1 MADATTSPDRVQ
13 PARRR
18 STRSIVVGFI
28 RLSKLNVYQHYY
40 GLVLAWLM
48 VPAAAL
54 HRPGVTAAML
64 LFLVSQVGVVACTC
78 AADDLTGYRN
88 GSDAANYK
96 PGDLGRNYRT
106 KPLLTGVLT
115 ERDVVAFVAA
125 SAAVAVAAGLAGFT
139 VLGWHV
145 PPAAVLVYVASLATT
160 QYSAGLRISYVPAG
174 TEILLCLET
183 AAGLLY
189 PYLAVARQSSATAVI
204 VALILGMWLVMVST
218 YSNVKDAAGDAAVGR
233 RTLATLGPAVYK
245 TAMVVFYLTYLG
257 LTFALA
263 LATNWPWWT
272 LLTLLPVTT
281 MRTVQM
287 YEGPVR
293 NRWLLARKIGFLS
306 YDAGFLGLLIPAV
319 IIR

>member
-1 MADATTSPDRVQ
+1 MADATTSPERVADTHRS
-13 PARRR
+13 PGSVLVGLAR
-18 STRSIVVGFI
+18 
-28 RLSKLNVYQHYY
+28 LAKLNVYQHYF

-64 LFLVSQVGVVACTC
+64 LFLLSQVGVVACTC

-96 PGDLGRNYRT
+96 PGDFGRNYRT
-106 KPLLTGVLT
+106 KPLLTGALT
-115 ERDVVAFVAA
+115 ERQVVAFVVA
-125 SAAVAVAAGLAGFT
+125 SAAVALGAGLGGYT

-145 PPAAVLVYVASLATT
+145 PVASVLIFFAALLTT
-160 QYSAGLRISYVPAG
+160 QYSAGMRISYVPAG
-174 TEILLCLET
+174 TEILLCLMT

-189 PYLAVARQSSATAVI
+189 PYLAVARQVSAPAVL
-204 VALILGMWLVMVST
+204 VSFILGLWLVMVST

-233 RTLATLGPAVYK
+233 RTLATMGPAVYK
-245 TAMVVFYLTYLG
+245 SAMAVFYLVYLG

-263 LATNWPWWT
+263 LATSWPWWT
-272 LLTLLPVTT
+272 LLTMLPVTA
-281 MRTVQM
+281 MRTMQL
-287 YEGPVR
+287 YQGPVR
-293 NRWLLARKIGFLS
+293 GSWLVARKIGFLS
-306 YDAGFLGLLIPAV
+306 YDVGFLGLLIPVV